1 MNTFTDFLKT
11 PFSLKTAVGYKNMV
25 WGISLMLMA
34 ASYSIDNKVFRLVV
48 AIIALI
54 MSIISFATLFHK
66 KENEDEMYSRHI
78 GKASDLTVSLITLA
92 LMLFAF
98 LSTVLQKYFS
108 TEQILFFSAGFA
120 GFMQGFFFNV
130 FEKNGYLLKIV

>member
-1 MNTFTDFLKT
+1 MNTFTDFLKN

-48 AIIALI
+48 AVVALI
-54 MSIISFATLFHK
+54 MSILSFATLFHK
-66 KENEDEMYSRHI
+66 KESEDEMYSRHI
-78 GKASDLTVSLITLA
+78 GRASDLTVSLITLA

-98 LSTVLQKYFS
+98 LASTLQRYFS
-108 TEQILFFSAGFA
+108 AEQILFFSAGLA

-130 FEKNGYLLKIV
+130 FEKNGY

>member
-1 MNTFTDFLKT
+1 MNTFMEFLKN

-34 ASYSIDNKVFRLVV
+34 ASYSIENKIVRLVIT
-48 AIIALI
+48 IIALT
-54 MSIISFATLFHK
+54 MSVLSFATLFHK

-78 GKASDLTVSLITLA
+78 GRASDLTVSLITLV

-98 LSTVLQKYFS
+98 LSDVLQKCFS
-108 TEQILFFSAGFA
+108 TEQILFFSAGLA
-120 GFMQGFFFNV
+120 GFLQGLLFNV
-130 FEKNGYLLKIV
+130 FEKTGY

>member
-92 LMLFAF
+92 LILFAF
-98 LSTVLQKYFS
+98 LSTVLRKYFS
-108 TEQILFFSAGFA
+108 TEQILFFSAGLA
-120 GFMQGFFFNV
+120 GFLQGLLFNV
-130 FEKNGYLLKIV
+130 FEKIGY

>member
-1 MNTFTDFLKT
+1 MNTFADFLKN

-48 AIIALI
+48 AVVALI
-54 MSIISFATLFHK
+54 MSILSFATLLHK
-66 KENEDEMYSRHI
+66 KESEDEMYSRHI
-78 GKASDLTVSLITLA
+78 GRASDLTVSLITLA

-98 LSTVLQKYFS
+98 LASTLQRYFS
-108 TEQILFFSAGFA
+108 AEQILFFSAGLA

-130 FEKNGYLLKIV
+130 FEKNGY

>member
-1 MNTFTDFLKT
+1 MNTFTDFLKN

-48 AIIALI
+48 AVVALI
-54 MSIISFATLFHK
+54 MSILSFATLFHK
-66 KENEDEMYSRHI
+66 KESEDEMYSRHI
-78 GKASDLTVSLITLA
+78 GRASDLTVSLITLA

-98 LSTVLQKYFS
+98 LASTFQRYFS
-108 TEQILFFSAGFA
+108 AEQILFFSAGLA

-130 FEKNGYLLKIV
+130 FEKNGY